1 MTLTIQE
8 KLAGIEK
15 IRNERLWWIG
25 DFSSG
30 KNKRPDHELE
40 NRRGDVAVLE
50 AVAQDYRNA
59 IARKA
64 EGEAAA

>member
-1 MTLTIQE
+1 MSLTIQQ
-8 KLAGIEK
+8 KLACVEK
-15 IRNERLWWIG
+15 IKGERVTWLQT
-25 DFSSG
+25 FSSG
-30 KNKRPDHELE
+30 KNKRPDHEIASK
-40 NRRGDVAVLE
+40 RDDVTALE

>member
-1 MTLTIQE
+1 MFTFQE

-15 IRNERLWWIG
+15 IRNERLWWLG

-40 NRRGDVAVLE
+40 NRRRDVSILE
-50 AVAQDYRNA
+50 AIAQDYRNA

>member
-1 MTLTIQE
+1 MITLQD
-8 KLAGIEK
+8 KLARVEK
-15 IRNERLWWIG
+15 IKNEKVWWLS
-25 DFSSG
+25 DFCEG

-40 NRRGDVAVLE
+40 NRRIDVEILE

-64 EGEAAA
+64 EGEAA

>member
-1 MTLTIQE
+1 MNITLEQ

-15 IRNERLWWIG
+15 IKNERLWWLG

-50 AVAQDYRNA
+50 AVAQDYRTA

-64 EGEAAA
+64 EGEAA